1 MVEVLNSEKGGKS
14 DTEDIASIKSDV
26 TKIKSDIQ
34 NCDKKTIEIKVSY
47 VSSLML
53 RVNFFCLNLL
63 KLSVQPYSM
72 LVKTDLP
79 L

>member
-53 RVNFFCLNLL
+53 RVNFFCLNL
-63 KLSVQPYSM
+63 SVKP
-72 LVKTDLP
+72 
-79 L
+79 